1 MRNIFY
7 IFRRDIKRL
16 AKNLVAVVVSIG
28 VCFVPALYAWFN
40 IAANMDPYSNTG
52 GIHIA
57 VANCDKGTENEAIG
71 SLNAGDKIIEA
82 LEANDSLGWVF
93 LDEDEAIGGVR
104 AGDYYAA
111 LVIPETFSEDL
122 ASVLSGDIESPAIE
136 YYVNE
141 KKNAIAPKVTD
152 TGATTIQQQID
163 ETFLSVA
170 SEAVAEVVKQAA
182 QDATGDISQLDD
194 EATGKVDKIAK
205 KVADARKSLSEHART
220 DEQNA
225 AAIAQGQD
233 AVTSTEKAADSASKT
248 LRLTNQALAIKLADM
263 LDGLDPSFAKMHTLL
278 TQTEES
284 LNRANDVME
293 QTDDLLGNA
302 EKEIGKISDD
312 ISVLKSASI
321 YSALSEIGYGD
332 ALDSDK
338 ISSFISSPVDVK
350 TVSLYPVKNYGT
362 AMTPFYTN
370 LALWVSGIVLVSVL
384 KMEVDED
391 ERLKKLTPTQGY
403 FGRWL
408 TYMLFAFVQAVI
420 ICAGDI
426 LIFDV
431 QCENVPAFFGA
442 ALLASFV
449 YVNIIYA
456 LAITF
461 KHTGKAICVLLV
473 ILQIPGSAGTYPIEM
488 TPGFFQ
494 ALHPL
499 LPFTYGINA
508 MREAMVGMYENYY
521 AKYLLCLAIF
531 LVPAFVIGLLVR
543 PLMLNLN
550 RMFDRKL
557 EETGL
562 MICEET
568 GMTVERVKLST
579 LLEILSGQD
588 EFRERMETSAAKFEK
603 NFEKLKFAGIA
614 LIILLPLVFLVLMFN
629 VNSKMVFLILWISSI
644 VAVVLYLII
653 IEFIHDNMQR
663 KLRFAGK
670 SREEILGS
678 MNGKG
683 LISELREKVRASILP
698 GEKEGEADGR

>member
-1 MRNIFY
+1 MKNIFY

-16 AKNLVAVVVSIG
+16 AKNFVAVVVSIG

-57 VANCDKGTENEAIG
+57 VANCDKGAENEAVG
-71 SLNAGDKIIEA
+71 ELNAGDSVISA
-82 LEANDSLGWVF
+82 LEENDSLGWAFV
-93 LDEDEAIGGVR
+93 DEDEAINGVR
-104 AGDYYAA
+104 SGDYYAA

-122 ASVLSGDIESPAIE
+122 VSILSGDVESPKIE

-163 ETFLSVA
+163 ETFISVA
-170 SEAVAEVVKQAA
+170 SEAVTEVMKQSAGDAA
-182 QDATGDISQLDD
+182 SDISQIDD
-194 EATGKVDKIAK
+194 DANNKVDEIAEKI
-205 KVADARKSLSEHART
+205 ADARTSLAEHAKS
-220 DEQNA
+220 DEENA
-225 AAIAQGQD
+225 ASIAEGQD
-233 AVTSTEKAADSASKT
+233 AVTSAEKATKSASST
-248 LRLTNQALAIKLADM
+248 LRLTNQSLAIKLADM
-263 LDGLDPSFAKMHTLL
+263 LDGLAPSYTKMHTLL
-278 TQTEES
+278 DQTETALDTAS
-284 LNRANDVME
+284 DVLE

-302 EKEIGKISDD
+302 EKEIGKVSDD
-312 ISVLKSASI
+312 LDVLESASI
-321 YSALSEIGYGD
+321 YSTLSEIGYGD
-332 ALDSDK
+332 AIDSEK

-350 TVSLYPVKNYGT
+350 TESLYPVKNYGT

-384 KMEVDED
+384 KMEVDKD
-391 ERLKKLTPTQGY
+391 ERLKKMTPTQSY

-408 TYMLFAFVQAVI
+408 TYMLFAFVQALI
-420 ICAGDI
+420 ICAGDL

-442 ALLASFV
+442 AIMASFV

-521 AKYLLCLAIF
+521 VKYLLCLAIF
-531 LVPAFVIGLLVR
+531 LIPAFIIGLAIR
-543 PLMLNLN
+543 PWMLNLN
-550 RMFDRKL
+550 RMFDKKL

-588 EFRERMETSAAKFEK
+588 EFRERMIRSAERFEK
-603 NFEKLKFAGIA
+603 NFEKLKLAGICT
-614 LIILLPLVFLVLMFN
+614 IVLLPLVFLILMFS

-653 IEFIHDNMQR
+653 IEFIHDNMER
-663 KLRFAGK
+663 KVRFAGK
-670 SREEILGS
+670 SRD
-678 MNGKG
+678 
-683 LISELREKVRASILP
+683 ELLSSVK
-698 GEKEGEADGR
+698 GEA